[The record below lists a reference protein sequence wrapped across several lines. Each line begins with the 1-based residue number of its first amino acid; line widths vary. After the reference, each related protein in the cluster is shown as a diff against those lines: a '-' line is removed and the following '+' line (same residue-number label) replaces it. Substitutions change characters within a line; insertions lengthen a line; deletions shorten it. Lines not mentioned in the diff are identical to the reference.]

1 VSIADLHR
9 FFRMQHIHPL
19 LFLCLFVH
27 FKVLIQAPSIDEDDE
42 EENSQKTRTIIEFS
56 GISVYQ
62 NTYITTVQVY
72 PHPFL
77 RPSFTNNSLDNLV
90 KELQTLEV

>member
-56 GISVYQ
+56 RISVYQ
-62 NTYITTVQVY
+62 NT
-72 PHPFL
+72 
-77 RPSFTNNSLDNLV
+77 
-90 KELQTLEV
+90 